1 MSAPENN
8 TNAQR
13 AEQAAEAFI
22 HMRVTPRRK
31 SAYVHAARRS
41 PQSKLTEW
49 AQHHLDTAAN
59 YKEKGTQ

>member
-1 MSAPENN
+1 MSAPKRN

-41 PQSKLTEW
+41 PQAKLTEW
-49 AQHHLDTAAN
+49 AQHHLDKASH
-59 YKEKGTQ
+59 YKEKRNQ